1 MGCCCCLGQSFGS
14 LSISI
19 SFSLR
24 HCCTSEEVLLFRSES
39 IALLSPPSSVSDAPA
54 SHFTFLTTSLHPFL
68 PSQSSPADVSSQARV
83 LGVQSHIHNQE
94 HPPPPPNLSPLLITH
109 VIARLH
115 HYACLFPL
123 SCPGPISTSG
133 KWCPPAQA
141 QRQVKVTPRW

>member
-94 HPPPPPNLSPLLITH
+94 HPPPPPT
-109 VIARLH
+109 
-115 HYACLFPL
+115 FPL
-123 SCPGPISTSG
+123 FSSPTSSRVSTTTPVSSLSLVPAPSRPPGNGARRPKRRGRS
-133 KWCPPAQA
+133 
-141 QRQVKVTPRW
+141 R